1 MNDNKPIKPQPNLS
15 NITTEELLA
24 VVNNDRTIN
33 YTAQCQRE
41 LFRRLYDTVQSQ
53 AAEINTLKQL
63 LLKPVEKSGR
73 KRQTFFI
80 DGKELDD
87 DYLIYLI
94 DYEYYDSIRQLERF
108 VGAKKNQLRNR
119 YLRAKDRNIKAKK
132 LKGSDSSCL

>member
-24 VVNNDRTIN
+24 VVNNDRTMN

-73 KRQTFFI
+73 KRQTF
-80 DGKELDD
+80 
-87 DYLIYLI
+87 LI
-94 DYEYYDSIRQLERF
+94 DYEYYDSIRQSERF

-119 YLRAKDRNIKAKK
+119 YLRAKERNIKAKK